1 MRTYDCFRYMSITS
15 SKLCISKGTSRSFEG
30 RRAKTAFDLSVDEAY
45 GVSPNAA
52 RYDLPAV
59 MPPSIT
65 KPEPAMYLDSSD
77 AR

>member
-1 MRTYDCFRYMSITS
+1 MFR
-15 SKLCISKGTSRSFEG
+15 KGLVDLSN
-30 RRAKTAFDLSVDEAY
+30 ADKDKTAFDLSVEEAY